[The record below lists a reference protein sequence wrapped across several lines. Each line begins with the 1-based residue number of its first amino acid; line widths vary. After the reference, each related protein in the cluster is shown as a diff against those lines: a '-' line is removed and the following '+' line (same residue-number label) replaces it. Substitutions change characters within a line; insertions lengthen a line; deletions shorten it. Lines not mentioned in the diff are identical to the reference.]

1 MKKLMVLVTLT
12 AVVAVLTAGLV
23 GLFDSTPQSVYAS
36 RLAGISGAGATG
48 IQIQNLDAT
57 QSATIVSEFYKQ
69 GASGAPVTITSP
81 NVPAGGA
88 ANIFLPQAQELQNG
102 AYAAIISAD
111 RQIAAIART
120 DWFSSGGAAIY
131 SNVQPGLEVA
141 VPLAVIDYVG
151 TTSLVSIQNTDTSQ
165 QATVTVELFSTSSP
179 TAVLTQNYDIQPG
192 TSITLD
198 LGKNPEFVGVTPNT
212 ELGFLGSMKVS
223 SQVPVGV
230 QSFVDIETSDKA
242 VYAFEGVPPEQGADT
257 LYAPL
262 VRKQFFGYD
271 TGISVV
277 NPNSGDVDVTV
288 RYIGGDAG
296 GASSCGGQE
305 FTHGPVTIAGGSSS
319 VFYQGPG
326 GNSGLP
332 DGCVGSAVIEA
343 SGNVLAIVN
352 DSLNFTEQS
361 AAYNAVSA
369 ATGATKVALPLA
381 RRQHVEAWKVTTG
394 IQVMNIGD
402 SNANVT
408 ITFSDDQGN
417 ELTGCGSPCTATVA
431 SNQAHTFYPGG
442 GGLNVMPAGT
452 YGSAVVTSDQDI
464 VVIVNDASEV
474 GAIDAATYNGI
485 KADGN

>member
-1 MKKLMVLVTLT
+1 MKKLMVFTTLT
-12 AVVAVLTAGLV
+12 ALVAVLAAGV
-23 GLFDSTPQSVYAS
+23 AGVFNTTSQSVHAS
-36 RLAGISGAGATG
+36 SLAGISGAGATG

-57 QSATIVSEFYKQ
+57 QSATIVSDFYKQ
-69 GASGAPVTITSP
+69 GTTGAPVSITSP

-88 ANIFLPQAQELQNG
+88 ANIFLPQAQQLTNG
-102 AYAAIISAD
+102 AYAAIVSAD

-131 SNVQPGLEVA
+131 SNVQPGLEVS

-179 TAVLTQNYDIQPG
+179 TAVLTQNYDIEPG

-198 LGKNPEFVGVTPNT
+198 LGKNPGFVGVTPNT

-230 QSFVDIETSDKA
+230 QSFVDIESSDKA
-242 VYAFEGVPPEQGADT
+242 VYAFEGVPPEQGAMT

-262 VRKQFFGYD
+262 IRKQFFGYD

-277 NPNSGDVDVTV
+277 NPGSDDVDVSV
-288 RYIGGDAG
+288 EYIGGDAG
-296 GASSCGGQE
+296 GLSSCAGQT

-332 DGCVGSAVIEA
+332 DGCVGSAVISA

-361 AAYNAVSA
+361 AAYNAVGPDL
-369 ATGATKVALPLA
+369 GATKVALPLA
-381 RRQHVEAWKVTTG
+381 RRQHVDAWKVTTG
-394 IQVMNIGD
+394 IQVMNVGD
-402 SNANVT
+402 ATANVT

-417 ELTGCGSPCTATVA
+417 ELTGCGGPCTASVG
-431 SNQAHTFYPGG
+431 SNGSHTFYPGAN
-442 GGLNVMPAGT
+442 GLTVMPAGT
-452 YGSAVVTSDQDI
+452 FGSAVVTSDQNV
-464 VVIVNDASEV
+464 VVIVNDASET

-485 KADGN
+485 KADSN

>member
-1 MKKLMVLVTLT
+1 MKKLMVLTTLT
-12 AVVAVLTAGLV
+12 AVVAVLTAGLIGV
-23 GLFDSTPQSVYAS
+23 FDSTPQSVYAS

-131 SNVQPGLEVA
+131 SNVQPGLEVV

-151 TTSLVSIQNTDTSQ
+151 TTSLVSVQNTDTSQ

-230 QSFVDIETSDKA
+230 QSFVDIESSDKA
-242 VYAFEGVPPEQGADT
+242 VYAFEGVPPEQGSDT

-277 NPNSGDVDVTV
+277 NPGTGDVDVSV
-288 RYIGGDAG
+288 RYIGSIGDCA
-296 GASSCGGQE
+296 GQE
-305 FTHGPVTIAGGSSS
+305 YTHGPVTIAGGSSS

-326 GNSGLP
+326 GGSGLP
-332 DGCVGSAVIEA
+332 DNCVGSAVINA
-343 SGNVLAIVN
+343 SGDVLAIVN

-369 ATGATKVALPLA
+369 DVGATKVALPLA
-381 RRQHVEAWKVTTG
+381 RRQHVDAWKVTTG

-402 SNANVT
+402 ANANVT

-417 ELTGCGSPCTATVA
+417 ELTGCGGACTATVG
-431 SNQAHTFYPGG
+431 SLSAHTFYPGAA
-442 GGLNVMPAGT
+442 GLNVMPSGT
-452 YGSAVVTSDQDI
+452 YGSAVISADQDV
-464 VVIVNDASEV
+464 VVIVNDASET